1 MTTAIDEKDTISEL
15 KDPKKPSGL
24 MEKIIIDAPSPPEVG
39 DLVEGPI
46 INFGRNAIFID
57 IPPFGTGT
65 IYGREYM
72 GARDVIKNAN
82 LGDIITAKV
91 VESENEDGYI
101 ELSLKEARQALIW
114 NEAEE
119 AIKNNVTLEIPVKD
133 ANKGGLI
140 LEWQGIQ
147 GFIPASQLSTENYPR
162 IEDGDKDKILTE
174 LKKLIGVKLSVQIIN
189 ADPKEGKL
197 IFSEKGTVEKD
208 KSEIVSKYTIGDEVD
223 GEVTGIV
230 DFGVF
235 LKIEENLEGLV
246 HISEIDW
253 GLVEDPRTMFKVGD
267 KTKAKIIEIKDDK
280 ISLSLKALK
289 ENPWESSEK
298 KYKKEDEVDGVII
311 KFNKHGALVSIE
323 EGIAGLVHISEFGT
337 EEKLREILELGK
349 TYKFKITLFE
359 PKEQKMT
366 LTPVGLEIDLKAKKE
381 SDTTNDTDINEK

>member
-1 MTTAIDEKDTISEL
+1 MTTAIDDKNVILEN
-15 KDPKKPSGL
+15 PKEASGI
-24 MEKIIIDAPSPPEVG
+24 MHKIMVDIPNPPEEG

-46 INFGRNAIFID
+46 INFGRSAIFID
-57 IPPFGTGT
+57 LAPFGTGT

-82 LGDIITAKV
+82 LGDMITAKI
-91 VESENEDGYI
+91 VELENEDGYI

-114 NEAEE
+114 SEAED
-119 AIKNNVTLEIPVKD
+119 AIKNKSTLEVLVKD
-133 ANKGGLI
+133 ANKGGLMI
-140 LEWQGIQ
+140 DWKGIQ
-147 GFIPASQLSTENYPR
+147 GFIPASQLSAENYPR

-174 LKKLIGVKLSVQIIN
+174 LRKLINTRLSVQIIN

-197 IFSEKGTVEKD
+197 IFSEKGFVEKD
-208 KSEIVSKYTIGDEVD
+208 KAEIVSKYNVGDEIS

-235 LKIEENLEGLV
+235 LKVEDSLEGLV

-267 KTKAKIIEIKDDK
+267 KAKAKIIEVKDDK
-280 ISLSLKALK
+280 ISLSIKALK
-289 ENPWESSEK
+289 ENPWEGADK
-298 KYKKEDEVDGVII
+298 KYKKNDEVDGVII
-311 KFNKHGALVSIE
+311 KFNKHGALVSVE

-366 LTPVGLEIDLKAKKE
+366 LSPVGLNIEKKE
-381 SDTTNDTDINEK
+381 EK